1 MQQKD
6 RKFLWP
12 TPGPRTARQ
21 FLWQLSTPRWQ
32 TCVPLPVGNVR
43 NADQPYHDKPF
54 SCAMGATE
62 SGVLSLKRVASC
74 CWTGVASIVCDVGMF
89 GLAIS
94 ELVDEHRYRCLTQP
108 TTSIGADTAGAAIT

>member
-1 MQQKD
+1 MEGTILGLVLPAL
-6 RKFLWP
+6 FLLGSVVVAAP
-12 TPGPRTARQ
+12 LGALLQGPAHV
-21 FLWQLSTPRWQ
+21 SAI
-32 TCVPLPVGNVR
+32 R

-74 CWTGVASIVCDVGMF
+74 CWTGVASIVCHVGMF
-89 GLAIS
+89 GLTIS

-108 TTSIGADTAGAAIT
+108 TTSIGADTAGAATT